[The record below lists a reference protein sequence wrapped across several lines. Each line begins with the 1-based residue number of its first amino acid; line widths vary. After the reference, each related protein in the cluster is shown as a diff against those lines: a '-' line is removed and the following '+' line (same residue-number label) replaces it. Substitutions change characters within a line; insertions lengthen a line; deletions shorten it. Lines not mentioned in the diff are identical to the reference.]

1 MAWHSWTMLLLM
13 WLLAASVS
21 VRLFSANIMKI
32 PPNAFKHYQQHNHNN
47 ISSVGCFAW
56 WPNQVKFCGNFQIN
70 IYNSFSVGI
79 VLLRISA
86 RREALPLSLAL
97 TFQETNL
104 PNHLRTRSKNESFAK
119 RLSLSIET
127 RLPVSKEYQLR
138 ASSWKLLCG
147 LLFLWVVRFVAGF
160 TIR

>member
-1 MAWHSWTMLLLM
+1 MAWNSWTMLL
-13 WLLAASVS
+13 LLAASVS

-32 PPNAFKHYQQHNHNN
+32 PPNAFKHYQQHNHNK

-70 IYNSFSVGI
+70 IYNSYCISG

-86 RREALPLSLAL
+86 RRDALPFSLAL

-127 RLPVSKEYQLR
+127 RLPVSKEHQLR
-138 ASSWKLLCG
+138 ASSSKLLCG